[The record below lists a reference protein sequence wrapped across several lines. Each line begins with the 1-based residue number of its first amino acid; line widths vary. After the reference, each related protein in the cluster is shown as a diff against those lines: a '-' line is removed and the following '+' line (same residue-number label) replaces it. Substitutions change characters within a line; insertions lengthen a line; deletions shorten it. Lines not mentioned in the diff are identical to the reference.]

1 MSDNARRT
9 RTIRKKLNT
18 LYPSHPK
25 GNLARHLNTLAGL
38 ISGIVGS
45 KSVNLP
51 QVASKVPDGNKATS
65 REKKYSRLINNKR
78 IDFEYYF
85 LPFVEDMLR
94 NLAGKTLVFAIDG
107 STVGRGCIT
116 LMFSVIFQGRSLPVC
131 WLVVKGKKGH
141 LPESAHL
148 ELLNCLRAIVTDG
161 KRIVILGDGEFD
173 GIELQSDIQGF
184 GWEYV
189 CRTGKNVKLFWD
201 GYEFQCVD
209 AVSYLGPGEH
219 IEIRNTLF
227 TNKKYG
233 PVLVICNWG
242 KGHKEPIFLVTNVK
256 SVDEACDLYALRF
269 RIETFFSDQK
279 SRGFNIHKSHL
290 SDPDRISR
298 ILIAACLAYIWIIYL
313 GVEAKKRWV
322 GIIHRTERC
331 DLSLFQLG
339 LRLLEYFMNEGMKIP
354 VSFTMCSGGQ
364 KSVR

>member
-9 RTIRKKLNT
+9 RIIRQELNT
-18 LYPSHPK
+18 LYPGQPK
-25 GNLARHLNTLAGL
+25 GNLARRLNTLAGL
-38 ISGIVGS
+38 VSGIVGS

-51 QVASKVPDGNKATS
+51 QVASKVPDGNKVTS
-65 REKKYSRLINNKR
+65 REKKYSRLVNNKLF
-78 IDFEYYF
+78 DFECFF
-85 LPFVEDMLR
+85 LPFVEAMLC
-94 NLAGKTLVFAIDG
+94 NLPGETLVFAIDG
-107 STVGRGCIT
+107 SVVGRGCIT
-116 LMFSVIFQGRSLPVC
+116 LMVSVIFRGRSLPVC

-141 LPESAHL
+141 LPESSHL

-173 GIELQSDIQGF
+173 GTELQSDIQGF

-201 GYEFQCVD
+201 GYEFQCVE
-209 AVSYLGPGEH
+209 AISYLKPGEH
-219 IEIRNTLF
+219 IEIHNTLF

-233 PVLVICNWG
+233 PVQVVCNWG
-242 KGHKEPIFLVTNVK
+242 KGHKEPIFLVTNVM
-256 SVDEACDLYALRF
+256 SAYEACDLYALRF

-279 SRGFNIHKSHL
+279 SRGFNIQRSHL

-313 GVEAKKRWV
+313 GVVATKKWV

-339 LRLLEYFMNEGMKIP
+339 LRLLEHFMNEGIKIP
-354 VSFTMCSGGQ
+354 VSFTLCEGVQ